1 MNKLRSERWSL
12 SHAERLR
19 ELGFFSLE
27 KRRLQK
33 NLVEHLK
40 RACKKVG
47 VGFLVGPVAIGLE
60 VMVLNET
67 E

>member
-1 MNKLRSERWSL
+1 MERL
-12 SHAERLR
+12 SHAEGLR
-19 ELGFFSLE
+19 KFGFFSLE

-40 RACKKVG
+40 RACKKDG
-47 VGFLVGPVAIGLE
+47 ARFLVGPVAIGLA

>member
-1 MNKLRSERWSL
+1 MEPL

-27 KRRLQK
+27 KRRLPK
-33 NLVEHLK
+33 NFVEYLK
-40 RACKKVG
+40 RACNKDG
-47 VGFLVGPVAIGLE
+47 AGFLVGPVAIGLE
-60 VMVLNET
+60 VIVSNET